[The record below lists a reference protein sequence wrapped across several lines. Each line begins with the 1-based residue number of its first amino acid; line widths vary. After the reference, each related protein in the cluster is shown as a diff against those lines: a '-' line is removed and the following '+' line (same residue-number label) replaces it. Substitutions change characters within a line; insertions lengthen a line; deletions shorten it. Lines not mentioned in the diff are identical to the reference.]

1 MQKLKIDRILTA
13 KILTGAACVGVVVT
27 GYFAIKRG
35 EKVMKKIEDTK
46 AELEAEE
53 NKDKSKL
60 EVSARYISRVAPV
73 IAPVVVAGSI
83 TEACIIGAQILSL
96 MEIAALTGTIGYL
109 IANRQ
114 ALEEAICELPGGKE
128 ALEKAKAKV
137 AKMTAEK
144 KIEEAEKKPKTP
156 WRHQNIEET
165 GLGDKLCLESWSG
178 RVFRC
183 DPEKVQKAWDD
194 FNDER
199 DEGVDLPFSDSQEIN
214 LPVCASYND
223 IYTRINLEPTLLWHM
238 YGYPTN
244 DDYYPTRRIP
254 VKIERM
260 KLEDMDELH
269 KAKYGEDLYVISYP
283 DEYAPMMC
291 WQEV

>member
-13 KILTGAACVGVVVT
+13 KILTGAACVGVIVT

-35 EKVMKKIEDTK
+35 EKVMKKVEETK

-73 IAPVVVAGSI
+73 IAPVAVAGGI

-96 MEIAALTGTIGYL
+96 KEIAALTGTISYL
-109 IANRQ
+109 VANRK

-156 WRHQNIEET
+156 WKHQNIEET
-165 GLGDKLCLESWSG
+165 GLGNELCLEEWSG
-178 RVFRC
+178 RLFRC
-183 DPEKVQKAWDD
+183 SPEKVQKAWDD
-194 FNDER
+194 FNDMR
-199 DEGVDLPFSDSQEIN
+199 DEGMDLPFTDNGDMN
-214 LPVCASYND
+214 LPVCSSYND
-223 IYTRINLEPTLLWHM
+223 IYTSINLEPTLLWHM
-238 YGYPTN
+238 YGYPST
-244 DDYYPTRRIP
+244 DDYYPSRRIP
-254 VKIERM
+254 MTIKKI
-260 KLEDMDELH
+260 KLEDMDELR

-283 DEYAPMMC
+283 DEYSPMLA
-291 WQEV
+291 WQEL